1 MRTWSRIVVGVALG
15 VLLSTAF
22 YVTAAPRG
30 ILVPAR
36 IGVVDFRQL
45 LDGYQ
50 KMTDLEK
57 DIITTQQKLR
67 EEADKRR
74 EEIQQLGARLAMHTP
89 GSKAYADTE
98 SAITTKKAELDTWGK
113 VKTSE
118 LLNRE
123 RDIIREVYRDLED
136 AAAAYA
142 KVHGLGLILKS
153 DRLELTAP
161 SVRELDL
168 RVTLKKLLY
177 VGKEMDITDDLVAL
191 LNARYQ
197 KERTAKELDGLKK

>member
-1 MRTWSRIVVGVALG
+1 MRTWGRIAAGVVIGMV
-15 VLLSTAF
+15 LSTAL
-22 YVTAAPRG
+22 YVGAAPAG

-45 LDGYQ
+45 LDGYK
-50 KMTDLEK
+50 KMTDVEK
-57 DIITTQQKLR
+57 EIITTQQGLR

-74 EEIQQLGARLAMHTP
+74 LEIQQLGARLAMHTP
-89 GSKAYADTE
+89 GSKAYVETE
-98 SAITTKKAELDTWGK
+98 KAITAKKAGLDTWGK
-113 VKTSE
+113 IKTSE

-142 KVHGLGLILKS
+142 KVHGLGLVLKA

-168 RVTLKKLLY
+168 RVTLKKMLY
-177 VGKEMDITDDLVAL
+177 VGKEMDITAELVAL
-191 LNARYQ
+191 LNARYR
-197 KERTAKELDGLKK
+197 KEKTARDLDNPK